1 MEPTPTQLRYIKR
14 NARRAARD
22 VLAAYAEHSRIPV
35 NPIAIARSMGL
46 RVFESPLPGDTWGMI
61 LGNLGGT
68 AHIYFDENLPPVR
81 ARYTCAHELEDLIN
95 AYKDK
100 VGDADGKK
108 ALRTQFIHTS
118 ITAARIVDGTLTF
131 DELIEDEEIA
141 TGKLYLAYNKTGVA
155 ILAYQVMGKDVRP
168 MIRQIKASRSRT
180 VDAIE
185 TDLPD

>member
-1 MEPTPTQLRYIKR
+1 MTTYT
-14 NARRAARD
+14 AAD
-22 VLAAYAEHSRIPV
+22 VRETYKHNSDTLTADLTDEQATT
-35 NPIAIARSMGL
+35 IASL
-46 RVFESPLPGDTWGMI
+46 WTMI
-61 LGNLGGT
+61 
-68 AHIYFDENLPPVR
+68 E
-81 ARYTCAHELEDLIN
+81 EDLIN

-180 VDAIE
+180 IDTIE